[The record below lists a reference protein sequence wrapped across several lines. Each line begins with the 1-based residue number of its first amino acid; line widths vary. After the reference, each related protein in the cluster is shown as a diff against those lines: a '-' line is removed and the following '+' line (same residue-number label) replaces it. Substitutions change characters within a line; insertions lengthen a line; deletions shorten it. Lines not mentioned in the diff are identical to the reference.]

1 MPLAR
6 GIAAVMIDLDGT
18 LLDTVPDL
26 AAAAGRMLAALCL
39 PLRTQEEIRSFIGK
53 GIPNLVQR
61 CLQASAGTA
70 RAEALQSEA
79 LALYHDFYF
88 EESGRR
94 SAVYPG
100 VIEGLE
106 QFLAMGLRLACVTNK
121 AARFTLP
128 LLRQKGLAPYF
139 EIVMSGDT
147 LSRKKPD
154 PMQLEHICIAF
165 ALAPGQVLLIGDS
178 ANDALAARAAG
189 CPVLCVSY
197 GYNEGGDV
205 RDLDCDAIV
214 GSLSEAA
221 MILKSIRS

>member
-1 MPLAR
+1 MPLTR

-18 LLDTVPDL
+18 LLDTVPAL
-26 AAAAGRMLAALCL
+26 AAAADRMLAALGL
-39 PLRTQEEIRSFIGK
+39 PARTQAEVRSFIGK
-53 GIPNLVQR
+53 GIPNLVRR
-61 CLQASAGTA
+61 CLQASACAA
-70 RAEALQSEA
+70 RAEALQADA

-94 SAVYPG
+94 TTVYPG
-100 VIEGLE
+100 VLEGLE

-128 LLRQKGLAPYF
+128 LLEQKGLAPYF
-139 EIVMSGDT
+139 ELVVSGDT

-154 PMQLEHICIAF
+154 PMQLTYICAAF
-165 ALAPGQVLLIGDS
+165 ALAPEKVLLIGDS

-205 RDLDCDAIV
+205 RNLDCDAIV
-214 GSLSEAA
+214 ESLSEAA
-221 MILKSIRS
+221 NILKSLRS